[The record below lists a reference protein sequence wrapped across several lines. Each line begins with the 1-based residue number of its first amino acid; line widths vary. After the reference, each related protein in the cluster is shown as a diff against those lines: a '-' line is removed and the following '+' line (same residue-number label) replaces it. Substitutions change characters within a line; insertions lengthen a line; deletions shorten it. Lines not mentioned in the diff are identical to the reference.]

1 MGLFEPIWMT
11 NNTSKIKKAKDEVFK
26 IKDINKLKE
35 IAIKAPLPEVKSA
48 AAYNIDDEN
57 ILKELY
63 LNDNIEQSI
72 FQENVLHQIRNKDMI
87 NEIAL
92 LDAKRNFYYCAY
104 INGNLDDE
112 VLRKIILDD
121 NFKMTN
127 MNYGRELLLM
137 AIRVIDNIDDINKIL
152 QDYSNYDDIV
162 KVANNQKDKIEGVK
176 AYIGL
181 CPTCHKEIV
190 YSIYYDF
197 YDDRQ
202 KEKSNF
208 ECGCQKFSVNSFDKE
223 CEIKKSKDE
232 LTGNYLKMCF
242 NCGLPLERDTAGY
255 RKCFCGIGKYYLP
268 ICIKIDK
275 QEW

>member
-1 MGLFEPIWMT
+1 MKF
-11 NNTSKIKKAKDEVFK
+11 
-26 IKDINKLKE
+26 
-35 IAIKAPLPEVKSA
+35 
-48 AAYNIDDEN
+48 
-57 ILKELY
+57 
-63 LNDNIEQSI
+63 
-72 FQENVLHQIRNKDMI
+72 
-87 NEIAL
+87 
-92 LDAKRNFYYCAY
+92 
-104 INGNLDDE
+104 
-112 VLRKIILDD
+112 
-121 NFKMTN
+121 

-223 CEIKKSKDE
+223 CEIKKSKDK
-232 LTGNYLKMCF
+232 LVGHYLKMCS